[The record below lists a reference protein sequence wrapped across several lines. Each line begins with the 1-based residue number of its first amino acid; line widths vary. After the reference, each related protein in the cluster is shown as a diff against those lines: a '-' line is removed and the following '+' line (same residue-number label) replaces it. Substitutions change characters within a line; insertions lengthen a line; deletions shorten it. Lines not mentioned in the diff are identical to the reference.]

1 MTSFIFAGDGILGR
15 TARYSS
21 KALQRF
27 AVTAVAFY
35 MRHTPLAK
43 GRWRLTAHF
52 LPLLRQVGDGM
63 GRSVIRTRR
72 GFRLHVDLSEWI
84 GQHIYLT
91 GDYERPASEL
101 MSALAGQ
108 GSTVVDVGA
117 NIGFFSLLAS
127 QCVGPAGRVI
137 AFEPVPSTCAQLRAN
152 LHLNGVGNVKV
163 YGVALANAGGTVTMH
178 EGPSRNKGL
187 SSMRVIDGATET
199 RLVPAAAFDDL
210 DVGDASIGLIKI
222 DVEGAEQLVLEGMM
236 RTLAKH
242 RPYLIV
248 EVTERFLAAFGHS
261 GRSLCALLEPL
272 GYQAYEITDDG
283 PALLPDSRPGWPRQF
298 NALFSPRALSRATQ

>member
-15 TARYSS
+15 TARCSS
-21 KALQRF
+21 KALQRL
-27 AVTAVAFY
+27 AVAAVAFY
-35 MRHTPLAK
+35 MQRTPFAK
-43 GRWRLTAHF
+43 GRWRLTARF
-52 LPLLRQVGDGM
+52 LPLLRQVGGGM
-63 GRSVIRTRR
+63 GRRVIRTRR

-91 GDYERPASEL
+91 GDYERPTSDL
-101 MSALAGQ
+101 ISALAGQ

-127 QCVGPAGRVI
+127 QCVGPAGRVL
-137 AFEPVPSTCAQLRAN
+137 AFEPVPSTCGQLRAN
-152 LHLNGVGNVKV
+152 LQLNRVGNVKA
-163 YGVALANAGGTVTMH
+163 YDLALANAGGTVTMH

-187 SSMRVIDGATET
+187 SSMRAIEGATET
-199 RLVPAAAFDDL
+199 RLVQAAAFDDL
-210 DVGDASIGLIKI
+210 DLGDARIGLIKI

-261 GRSLCALLEPL
+261 GLSLCALLEPL
-272 GYQAYEITDDG
+272 GYRTYEITDDG
-283 PALLPDSRPGWPRQF
+283 PEPLPESSPGWPRQF
-298 NALFSPRALSRATQ
+298 NALFSPRRLLQ